1 MSLDA
6 DYILVYDNLGY
17 VPPTPMVMDTMQLQE
32 KYGGCFQWVTETT
45 IYWHKPKYTLPP
57 EEVVKLYADQVLER
71 KDCELW
77 KIIK

>member
-6 DYILVYDNLGY
+6 NYLLVYDNLPY
-17 VPPTPMVMDTMQLQE
+17 VAPTPIE
-32 KYGGCFQWVTETT
+32 KDINYLKEEYGGEFIKITSTT
-45 IYWHKPKYTLPP
+45 IYWAKPKYTLPP
-57 EEVVKLYADQVLER
+57 EELIKLNADQVLER